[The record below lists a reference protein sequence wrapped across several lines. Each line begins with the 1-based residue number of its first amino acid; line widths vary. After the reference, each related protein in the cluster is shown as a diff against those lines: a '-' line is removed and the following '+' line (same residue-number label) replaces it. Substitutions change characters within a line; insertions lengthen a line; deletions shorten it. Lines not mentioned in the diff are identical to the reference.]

1 MLWPVQPVSVSHK
14 DPELQKDPLA
24 LRMTFGPTVR
34 WVITEVDA
42 SSYVPLAPS
51 FHHARLADGTGTGL
65 IGDVIKYRIL

>member
-1 MLWPVQPVSVSHK
+1 MLWPVQPVSVAHK

-24 LRMTFGPTVR
+24 LRVTFGPTVTR
-34 WVITEVDA
+34 VITEVDA
-42 SSYVPLAPS
+42 SSDVTLATP